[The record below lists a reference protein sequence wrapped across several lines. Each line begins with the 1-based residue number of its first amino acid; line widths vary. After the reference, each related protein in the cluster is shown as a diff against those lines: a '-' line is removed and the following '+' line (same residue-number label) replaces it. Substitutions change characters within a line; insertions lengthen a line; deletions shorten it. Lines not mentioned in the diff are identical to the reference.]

1 MRSRERAR
9 SPSVAR
15 FEVRSA
21 RESAKFV
28 NFGLFTARDLA
39 RFGEFDLKSTPTHS
53 KKPLKSETLLTRR
66 KALTL
71 IGSPL
76 ILSALPLRV
85 AAGRSGDQDAN
96 RGIYDLLIKNGKVVD
111 PSQNIEEE
119 RDVAIRG
126 GKIAL
131 VEKDI
136 PTGQARQVVDAT
148 GKIVTPGLIDLHVH
162 VLPYVGETGTEAD
175 PCCVTRGV
183 TTVVDAGTAGA
194 FTLPALRKFVVE
206 KSETRVRSLVH
217 VVAIGMIVG
226 ITPGMEEL
234 GDLRYCDPKRAAKA
248 ALDNKDLVLGFKVR
262 IDRKFTIPGTND
274 IEGMKRARMASDEA
288 SLPITTHIGGSYT
301 PLKDFLVLMKERDIV
316 THIYNPRP
324 NSVLD
329 ESGKLLPEALEAR
342 KRGVLFDVGHGRT
355 NFSYRIAEKCLG
367 QGLVPDTIS
376 SDVSNGSVRGPVYDL
391 VTTMAKMMTLGM
403 SLREVIERTTINA
416 ARAMNFGVDIGTLKP
431 GAEADVAIFELRSGE
446 FSLVDSEG
454 QTRVV
459 RQKLVPAA
467 TVRGGKVIYPS

>member
-1 MRSRERAR
+1 M
-9 SPSVAR
+9 
-15 FEVRSA
+15 
-21 RESAKFV
+21 
-28 NFGLFTARDLA
+28 
-39 RFGEFDLKSTPTHS
+39 KSKPS
-53 KKPLKSETLLTRR
+53 KKLAGSEQLLTRR
-66 KALTL
+66 KVLTMM
-71 IGSPL
+71 GSPL
-76 ILSALPLRV
+76 LLSALPLRV
-85 AAGRSGDQDAN
+85 GGGASGIQEPNGA
-96 RGIYDLLIKNGKVVD
+96 IYDLLVKNGKVID
-111 PSQNIEEE
+111 PSQNIEEQ

-126 GKIAL
+126 GKIVL
-131 VEKDI
+131 VEKSI
-136 PTGQARQVVDAT
+136 PAGQARQVLDAT
-148 GKIVTPGLIDLHVH
+148 GKIVTPGLIDVHVH

-183 TTVVDAGTAGA
+183 TTVVDAGTAGSFA
-194 FTLPALRKFVVE
+194 LPALRKFVVE
-206 KSETRVRSLVH
+206 KSETRVRALVH
-217 VVAIGMIVG
+217 VVAIGMIVAV
-226 ITPGMEEL
+226 TPGMEEL

-248 ALDNKDLVLGFKVR
+248 ALENKDIVLGFKVR
-262 IDRKFTIPGTND
+262 IDRKFTVPGTND
-274 IEGMKRARMASDEA
+274 IEAMKRARMASDEA

-301 PLKDFLVLMKERDIV
+301 PLKEFLVLMKEKDIV

-329 ESGKLLPEALEAR
+329 ESGKLLPEVIEAR

-416 ARAMNFGVDIGTLKP
+416 ARAMNFGVDIGILKP

-454 QTRVV
+454 QTRVA

-467 TVRGGKVIYPS
+467 TVRGGKVFYPA

>member
-1 MRSRERAR
+1 MM
-9 SPSVAR
+9 
-15 FEVRSA
+15 
-21 RESAKFV
+21 
-28 NFGLFTARDLA
+28 
-39 RFGEFDLKSTPTHS
+39 
-53 KKPLKSETLLTRR
+53 
-66 KALTL
+66 
-71 IGSPL
+71 GSPL
-76 ILSALPLRV
+76 VLSALPLRME
-85 AAGRSGDQDAN
+85 AGPTALQDSNSAL
-96 RGIYDLLIKNGKVVD
+96 YDLLIKNGKVID
-111 PSQNIEEE
+111 PSQNLDEQ
-119 RDVAIRG
+119 RDLAIRG

-131 VEKDI
+131 VERDI
-136 PTGQARQVVDAT
+136 PANRGRQVFDAA
-148 GKIVTPGLIDLHVH
+148 GKIVTPGLIDIHVH

-194 FTLPALRKFVVE
+194 FTLPALRKFAVE
-206 KSETRVRSLVH
+206 KSDTRIRALVH
-217 VVAIGMIVG
+217 IVAIGMIVAV
-226 ITPGMEEL
+226 TPGMEEL
-234 GDLRYCDPKRAAKA
+234 GDLRYCDAKRAAKA
-248 ALDNKDLVLGFKVR
+248 ALENKDLVLGFKVR
-262 IDRKFTIPGTND
+262 IDRKFTVPGSND

-301 PLKDFLVLMKERDIV
+301 PLQDFLALMKDRDIV

-329 ESGKLLPEALEAR
+329 ENGKLLPEVVEAR

-367 QGLVPDTIS
+367 QGLIPDTIS

-416 ARAMNFGVDIGTLKP
+416 ARAMNFGVEIGTLKP

-446 FSLVDSEG
+446 FGLVDSEG
-454 QTRVV
+454 QTRVA
-459 RQKLVPAA
+459 RQKLLPAA
-467 TVRGGKVIYPS
+467 TVRNGKVFYPA

>member
-1 MRSRERAR
+1 MM
-9 SPSVAR
+9 
-15 FEVRSA
+15 
-21 RESAKFV
+21 
-28 NFGLFTARDLA
+28 
-39 RFGEFDLKSTPTHS
+39 
-53 KKPLKSETLLTRR
+53 
-66 KALTL
+66 
-71 IGSPL
+71 GSPL
-76 ILSALPLRV
+76 VLSALPLRME
-85 AAGRSGDQDAN
+85 AGITAVQDSNTA
-96 RGIYDLLIKNGKVVD
+96 IYDLLIKNGKVID
-111 PSQNIEEE
+111 PSQNLEEE

-131 VEKDI
+131 VERDI
-136 PTGQARQVVDAT
+136 PANRGRQVFDAA

-194 FTLPALRKFVVE
+194 FTLPALRKFAVE
-206 KSETRVRSLVH
+206 KSDTRIRALVH
-217 VVAIGMIVG
+217 VVAIGMVVAV
-226 ITPGMEEL
+226 TPGMEEL
-234 GDLRYCDPKRAAKA
+234 GDLRYCDAKRAAKA
-248 ALDNKDLVLGFKVR
+248 ALENKDLVLGFKVR

-301 PLKDFLVLMKERDIV
+301 PLQDFLLLMKDRDIV

-329 ESGKLLPEALEAR
+329 ESGKLLTEVVEAR

-367 QGLVPDTIS
+367 QGLIPDTIS

-391 VTTMAKMMTLGM
+391 VTTMAKMMTLGLN
-403 SLREVIERTTINA
+403 LREVIERTTINA
-416 ARAMNFGVDIGTLKP
+416 ARAMNFGVEIGTLKP

-446 FSLVDSEG
+446 FGLVDSEG
-454 QTRVV
+454 QTRVA
-459 RQKLVPAA
+459 RQKLVPVA
-467 TVRGGKVIYPS
+467 TVRNGKVFYPA

>member
-1 MRSRERAR
+1 MM
-9 SPSVAR
+9 
-15 FEVRSA
+15 
-21 RESAKFV
+21 
-28 NFGLFTARDLA
+28 
-39 RFGEFDLKSTPTHS
+39 
-53 KKPLKSETLLTRR
+53 
-66 KALTL
+66 
-71 IGSPL
+71 GSPL
-76 ILSALPLRV
+76 VMSALSLRME
-85 AAGRSGDQDAN
+85 AGITPVQDSNTA
-96 RGIYDLLIKNGKVVD
+96 IYDLLIKNGKVID
-111 PSQNIEEE
+111 PSQNLEEQ

-131 VEKDI
+131 VERDI
-136 PTGQARQVVDAT
+136 PANRGRQVLDAA

-194 FTLPALRKFVVE
+194 FTLPALRKFAVE
-206 KSETRVRSLVH
+206 KSATRIRALVH
-217 VVAIGMIVG
+217 VVAIGMIVAV
-226 ITPGMEEL
+226 TPGMEEL
-234 GDLRYCDPKRAAKA
+234 GDLRYCDAKRAAKA
-248 ALDNKDLVLGFKVR
+248 ALENKDLVLGFKVR

-301 PLKDFLVLMKERDIV
+301 PLRDFLVLMKDRDIV

-329 ESGKLLPEALEAR
+329 ESGKLLTEVVEAR

-367 QGLVPDTIS
+367 QGLIPDTIS

-391 VTTMAKMMTLGM
+391 VTTMAKMMTLGLN
-403 SLREVIERTTINA
+403 LREVIERTTINA
-416 ARAMNFGVDIGTLKP
+416 ARAMNFGVEIGTLKP

-446 FSLVDSEG
+446 FGLVDSEG
-454 QTRVV
+454 QTRIA
-459 RQKLVPAA
+459 REKLVPAA
-467 TVRGGKVIYPS
+467 TVRGGKVFYPA

>member
-1 MRSRERAR
+1 MM
-9 SPSVAR
+9 
-15 FEVRSA
+15 
-21 RESAKFV
+21 
-28 NFGLFTARDLA
+28 
-39 RFGEFDLKSTPTHS
+39 
-53 KKPLKSETLLTRR
+53 
-66 KALTL
+66 
-71 IGSPL
+71 GSPL
-76 ILSALPLRV
+76 VMSALPLRME
-85 AAGRSGDQDAN
+85 AGITPVQDSNTA
-96 RGIYDLLIKNGKVVD
+96 IYDLLIKNGKVID
-111 PSQNIEEE
+111 PSQNLEEQ

-131 VEKDI
+131 VERDI
-136 PTGQARQVVDAT
+136 PANRGRQVLDAA

-194 FTLPALRKFVVE
+194 FTLPALRKFAVE
-206 KSETRVRSLVH
+206 KSDTRIRALVH
-217 VVAIGMIVG
+217 VVAIGMIVAV
-226 ITPGMEEL
+226 TPGMEEL
-234 GDLRYCDPKRAAKA
+234 GDLRYCDAKRAAQA
-248 ALDNKDLVLGFKVR
+248 ALENKDLVLGFKVR

-301 PLKDFLVLMKERDIV
+301 PLRDFLVLMKDRDIV

-329 ESGKLLPEALEAR
+329 ESGKLLTEVVEAR

-367 QGLVPDTIS
+367 QGLIPDTIS

-391 VTTMAKMMTLGM
+391 VTTMAKMMTLGLN
-403 SLREVIERTTINA
+403 LREVIERTTINA
-416 ARAMNFGVDIGTLKP
+416 ARAMNFGVEIGTLKP

-446 FSLVDSEG
+446 FGLVDSEG
-454 QTRVV
+454 QTRVA

-467 TVRGGKVIYPS
+467 TVRNGKVFYPA